1 MATTLDRTAPRDL
14 AAEAPV
20 RLSLTP
26 KTMLAGRLDGAWW
39 PRFRDLEA
47 ELPPLAA
54 ALEEPWGRVTRVT
67 VHPSRWPAVPR
78 KVTVDGRVLHV
89 GWFTEQD
96 PDKLILLSY
105 TVGRWDLLVIP
116 PETEPAAA
124 ARLMAA
130 AAVPGSVLTAGV
142 LMANEAVIGRGIRDA
157 GRREAT
163 WEGEGG
169 ACVSPFGA
177 PMGRSALPLSAIAD
191 LPPTAGC
198 VRGATALRPAT
209 LTPSPKGN
217 TPT

>member
-1 MATTLDRTAPRDL
+1 MTTTLGRTAPRDL
-14 AAEAPV
+14 AAQSPA

-26 KTMLAGRLDGAWW
+26 KTTLAGLLDGAWW
-39 PRFRDLEA
+39 PRSRDLEA

-67 VHPSRWPAVPR
+67 VNPGRWPVVPH
-78 KVTVDGRVLHV
+78 TVALDGRTLHV

-116 PETEPAAA
+116 PETAPAAA

-130 AAVPGSVLTAGV
+130 AAIPGSVLAAGA
-142 LMANEAVIGRGIRDA
+142 LMANESAIGRGTRDA
-157 GRREAT
+157 ARREAT

-169 ACVSPFGA
+169 ACMSPFGVA
-177 PMGRSALPLSAIAD
+177 MGRSALPLSAN
-191 LPPTAGC
+191 GW
-198 VRGATALRPAT
+198 R
-209 LTPSPKGN
+209 
-217 TPT
+217 